1 MTAIL
6 NTVGDE
12 QLLNQDG
19 RFGGSQEKIEALGVE
34 SSDDMYAISN
44 TKVLEDLAKVAC
56 TQDGIALDTLA
67 PFDSVRVQTRNSNYR
82 IFLLDPTTGRALV
95 EGGRHF
101 VEPVEAFV
109 NGSTFGGVTFRVGWI
124 GIGMRLEL
132 ITNGKVASTSP
143 VQSFHVEKSSQ
154 TE

>member
-1 MTAIL
+1 MNASL

-12 QLLNQDG
+12 PLFNENG
-19 RFGGSQEKIEALGVE
+19 RFAEGQEKIEQMGAE
-34 SSDDMYAISN
+34 SDEMHGIAN
-44 TKVLEDLAKVAC
+44 PTVLENLAKIDS
-56 TQDGIALDTLA
+56 TQDGIALNTLA
-67 PFDSVRVQTRNSNYR
+67 PFDTVRVQTRNSNYR

-101 VEPVEAFV
+101 VEPVESFV

-132 ITNGKVASTSP
+132 MTNGKVASTSP

-154 TE
+154 PE

>member
-1 MTAIL
+1 MNASL

-12 QLLNQDG
+12 QLVNQNV
-19 RFGGSQEKIEALGVE
+19 RFAEGQEKIERIGTG
-34 SSDDMYAISN
+34 SDDGQPITN
-44 TKVLEDLAKVAC
+44 PTVLEDLAKVDC

-67 PFDSVRVQTRNSNYR
+67 PFATLCVQTRNSNYR

-101 VEPVEAFV
+101 SEPVEAFV
-109 NGSTFGGVTFRVGWI
+109 NGSTIGGVTFKVGWI

-132 ITNGKVASTSP
+132 MTNGKVTSTSP

-154 TE
+154 PK